1 MNNAIYETRL
11 LRVLAMHKV
20 RSLKFK
26 RLMYDFFKVVN
37 IDLSKS
43 LKTSL
48 ATNLLN
54 NDILIHTLEYEKKT
68 HRIARE
74 YYINHHISNATKED
88 LEIIS
93 TLLSIIIIQEQKNN
107 IKNIEKYLSEV
118 FHVNIKIDKESA
130 LEFARSNP
138 ENKKHLNDITRFIM
152 DSIVDKLSTYA
163 VTFTKK
169 GQNREIL
176 SFDEEPNNIRHV
188 KNHLIEKIIMSN
200 LYHEYLRHDSNSS
213 KTAELF
219 EKARV
224 AGTELFTEGDFS
236 NDDMFVKLLQNTFSV
251 IRQRI
256 ELAIEPYSK
265 AISYKELN
273 DSIMRDSLSLQE
285 FFKNKRRYAQIKK
298 ANHFISFFFNCSVDN
313 IGSQFILKDYFE
325 AYTQGILF
333 EFIIKTYL
341 KNHNDM
347 KEIINKS
354 SKAADGLNFLNIDTT
369 LIDSFLF
376 IMNNIANVY
385 YIRYVLI
392 AQTLDV
398 SYSKIK
404 MYKERLA
411 DPRVFREDTF
421 DKYSKH
427 IHNAI
432 HILKLIEKDTKV
444 DFKI

>member
-1 MNNAIYETRL
+1 MNNTIYEARL
-11 LRVLAMHKV
+11 LRVLAMHQAC
-20 RSLKFK
+20 SLKFK
-26 RLMYDFFKVVN
+26 PLMYDFFKVEN

-138 ENKKHLNDITRFIM
+138 KNRKHLDNITWFIL
-152 DSIVDKLSTYA
+152 DSIVDKLSIYA

-169 GQNREIL
+169 GQNKEIL
-176 SFDEEPNNIRHV
+176 SFDEEPNNTRHE
-188 KNHLIEKIIMSN
+188 KNHIIEKIIISN
-200 LYHEYLRHDSNSS
+200 LYHEYLHHNSNSS
-213 KTAELF
+213 KSAELF

-224 AGTELFTEGDFS
+224 DGTKLFTEGDFS

-251 IRQRI
+251 INQRI
-256 ELAIEPYSK
+256 ELAIKPYSK
-265 AISYKELN
+265 VSSYKKLN
-273 DSIMRDSLSLQE
+273 VSIMRDSLSLQD
-285 FFKNKRRYAQIKK
+285 FFKNKRRYAQIKRD
-298 ANHFISFFFNCSVDN
+298 NHFISFFFNCSVDN
-313 IGSQFILKDYFE
+313 VDLQFILKDYLE
-325 AYTQGILF
+325 AYIQGILY
-333 EFIIKTYL
+333 EFIIKVYL
-341 KNHNDM
+341 ENYNDI
-347 KEIINKS
+347 KKIISTS
-354 SKAADGLNFLNIDTT
+354 SKAADGLSFLNIDTT
-369 LIDSFLF
+369 LINSFLF
-376 IMNNIANVY
+376 IIKNASNIY

-392 AQTLDV
+392 AQTLNV
-398 SYSKIK
+398 SYTKIK
-404 MYKERLA
+404 MYKEYL
-411 DPRVFREDTF
+411 DDTRVFREDTF
-421 DKYSKH
+421 NKYKKH
-427 IHNAI
+427 IHNAV
-432 HILKLIEKDTKV
+432 HIFKLIEKDTKV